1 MSQNEEISRETTRQV
16 AALFQ
21 ITAAIEHFQKH
32 EVECAITLQ
41 SAVEGVVVPLVGRLA
56 LRLRQRLLGFQ
67 RIVDDDDIGT
77 PARSAPRRPRRRA
90 GSLVS
95 SSRIRWRARPML
107 PAGVGSALLLVV
119 AISREHCTKRRGWR
133 VMRLIAQARVQ
144 TLRSV
149 QPRLC

>member
-56 LRLRQRLLGFQ
+56 LRLRQRLLGFNGNTLNPH
-67 RIVDDDDIGT
+67 IFFVSVFVAALVIFVLFVS
-77 PARSAPRRPRRRA
+77 RSHR
-90 GSLVS
+90 
-95 SSRIRWRARPML
+95 
-107 PAGVGSALLLVV
+107 
-119 AISREHCTKRRGWR
+119 
-133 VMRLIAQARVQ
+133 
-144 TLRSV
+144 
-149 QPRLC
+149 